1 LINNKKNKTLFE
13 QLLSQVPS
21 EIKRFVRKQGEVAVQ
36 IAKIL
41 KNKGITQKEFAKKL
55 NMKESQLS
63 KILAG
68 NANCTLK
75 TIAKIENVL
84 NEDIITIPMFRKE
97 FTHNVTFEISYSLF
111 KDSSY
116 NDTENFIDYPL
127 GTLLTKQYD
136 KDFSWYNNPMCAEA

>member
-75 TIAKIENVL
+75 TITKIENVL